1 MRLFLAC
8 LLFLSAALPAR
19 AQIADCDFGFDI
31 DRQSSAFQSMLVDG
45 EQKKG
50 FWLSVNRAP
59 PEIRG
64 LAKYIGRLQVCLIS
78 PDGKPREIR
87 RGGGTITLDSPFVAN
102 CTAALLPDNRILTNA
117 HCYFDPDLV
126 AAGFSIVQEARIN
139 FGYTAK
145 DDIGSVRT
153 YRVLTGPMAV
163 DEDLDAL
170 LLQVIGDA
178 NAELGG
184 HIPMRMRSDLQ
195 PYQSLAM
202 IHHPGAEP
210 QQFSTGTCQIHRR
223 QDEIDGTRSP
233 LRHTCESIGGSSGSL
248 LFDARTLAVV
258 GLHNQGGLSRLDESF
273 NGGHKI
279 AMIDEAFGLGFE
291 EVGTAAPAAPAAA
304 PVARAAVPSRGEQA
318 RAALSEALLEPD
330 AETQI
335 TRLRAVIET
344 YPGTDM
350 AKRAQSMLSRLEDQ
364 RASELTTQANAA
376 LTEALLK
383 PEGAVKLTALQRVAR
398 DYAGTTAAVNASDA
412 ARRLET
418 SMRAAQAAQTVQP
431 RVQPVPVAPRETTRQ
446 PAQRACYVN
455 DVRPP
460 DAYLALRSQPSSRTG
475 SRLLLLY
482 KGDRFSMVGPRQG
495 DWHLVSTPNGLQGWV
510 SWAKSRWITCS

>member
-1 MRLFLAC
+1 MRFLIAILFL
-8 LLFLSAALPAR
+8 LAALPAR

-64 LAKYIGRLQVCLIS
+64 LAKYIGRLQVCLIT

-87 RGGGTITLDSPFVAN
+87 RGGGSMTLDSPFVAN
-102 CTAALLPDNRILTNA
+102 CTAALLPDNRLLTNA

-139 FGYTAK
+139 FDYTSK
-145 DDIGSVRT
+145 DDLGAVRT

-178 NAELGG
+178 NADLGG
-184 HIPMRMRSDLQ
+184 HIPMKMRSDLQ

-210 QQFSTGTCQIHRR
+210 QQYSTGTCQIHRR
-223 QDEIDGTRSP
+223 QEEIDAGRSP

-291 EVGTAAPAAPAAA
+291 EVGTAAPAAS
-304 PVARAAVPSRGEQA
+304 PVARAHSRGEQA
-318 RAALSEALLEPD
+318 RAALSEALLEPE
-330 AETQI
+330 AGTQI
-335 TRLRAVIET
+335 ARLRAVIEE

-350 AKRAQSMLSRLEDQ
+350 AKRAQSMLARLEDQ
-364 RASELTTQANAA
+364 QASALTTQANAA
-376 LTEALLK
+376 LTEALLM
-383 PEGAVKLTALQRVAR
+383 PEGAAKLTALQAVAR
-398 DYAGTTAAVNASDA
+398 DYAGTTAAVNAGDA
-412 ARRLET
+412 ARRLEA
-418 SMRAAQAAQTVQP
+418 SMQAAQAAPAVQP
-431 RVQPVPVAPRETTRQ
+431 RVQAAPRETTRQ
-446 PAQRACYVN
+446 PSLRVCYVN

-460 DAYLALRSQPSSRTG
+460 DAYLALRSQPSSRSG
-475 SRLLLLY
+475 SRLRLLY
-482 KGDRFSMVGPRQG
+482 KGESFSMVGPRQG
-495 DWHLVSTPNGLQGWV
+495 DWHLVSTPDGLQGWV
-510 SWAKSRWITCS
+510 SWARSRWITCP